1 VALIVVVMVRAA
13 HRRGPG
19 NPGGSVRGRRHRTIV
34 HGVRPVDKLLAPES
48 GCGSYVLP
56 AAPDSAHANGER
68 YQSFDV
74 AHADREAL
82 VGQVAGF
89 RRAGPVTAR
98 RLQPAGCDRC
108 LLYMNTVASNR
119 RVCMV
124 SRLVRNLV
132 SRKGETPPHI
142 ELRTASRCAQ
152 RQAHL
157 FLVQRRWRV
166 WAHDSGPR
174 GARPRRGFGGGA
186 YNGYIGR

>member
-1 VALIVVVMVRAA
+1 MALIVVVIVRAA
-13 HRRGPG
+13 ERHRRG
-19 NPGGSVRGRRHRTIV
+19 NPGGSVRGRRRRTIV
-34 HGVRPVDKLLAPES
+34 RGVRAVDKLLAPES

-56 AAPDSAHANGER
+56 PAPDSDQANGER

-74 AHADREAL
+74 AHADRDAL
-82 VGQVAGF
+82 VGRVTGF
-89 RRAGPVTAR
+89 RRAGPITAR

-108 LLYMNTVASNR
+108 VVLVNILPSNI

-142 ELRTASRCAQ
+142 ELRTASRHAQ

-157 FLVQRRWRV
+157 FLVHRRWRV
-166 WAHDSGPR
+166 
-174 GARPRRGFGGGA
+174 
-186 YNGYIGR
+186 